1 MLIPFQNKLFYCVV
15 TMLSCFVSVI
25 VTIIYVSIIY
35 NSDEFL
41 QWFMMISISVRF
53 IALILAFCFF
63 QKKLNEKRFR
73 FLFIYS
79 DAIVC
84 ALILFS
90 LCVLIAGGNT
100 NSCSSSCS
108 SGILFNLISPSIV
121 LILTNFLCYVAL
133 RIGSR
138 YLKDIFSF

>member
-1 MLIPFQNKLFYCVV
+1 
-15 TMLSCFVSVI
+15 
-25 VTIIYVSIIY
+25 
-35 NSDEFL
+35 
-41 QWFMMISISVRF
+41 MMISISVRF

-73 FLFIYS
+73 FLFLYS
-79 DAIVC
+79 DAIVY

-90 LCVLIAGGNT
+90 LFVLIAGE
-100 NSCSSSCS
+100 
-108 SGILFNLISPSIV
+108 IPIAAPDFYLMSPSIV

-138 YLKDIFSF
+138 YLKGTL

>member
-90 LCVLIAGGNT
+90 LCVLIAGE
-100 NSCSSSCS
+100 
-108 SGILFNLISPSIV
+108 IPIAALLEFYLISPSIV

-138 YLKDIFSF
+138 YLKGTL

>member
-25 VTIIYVSIIY
+25 VTIVYVSIIY
-35 NSDEFL
+35 NSDELL

-90 LCVLIAGGNT
+90 LCVLIAGE
-100 NSCSSSCS
+100 
-108 SGILFNLISPSIV
+108 IPIAALLEFYLISPSIV

>member
-35 NSDEFL
+35 NSDELL

-90 LCVLIAGGNT
+90 LCVLIAGE
-100 NSCSSSCS
+100 
-108 SGILFNLISPSIV
+108 IPIAALLEFYFISPSIV